1 MDHPPNGGFLFMII
15 WKRNIDVPESLKS
28 LIFKRIEDN
37 HIDKKKFYTSYLG
50 GFGSTTFSDILVP
63 YYGDIIDGIMKDL
76 GMYKRSRYY
85 YNLWVQMYNSETDT
99 HGAHSHFGGTE
110 IISFTHV
117 LNCSEQKCFY
127 FLDNNDDNK
136 IYPDQKQGDILA
148 WPSWLMHGVDNV
160 KDESLN
166 RLVISGNIALKDYYG
181 GDTDT
186 SITSSDDGSGHV
198 TWDVI
203 E

>member
-76 GMYKRSRYY
+76 GRYKRSRYY

-127 FLDNNDDNK
+127 FLDNDDNK

-148 WPSWLMHGVDNV
+148 WPAWLMHGVDNV

>member
-15 WKRNIDVPESLKS
+15 WKGNISIPDSLKS

-117 LNCSEQKCFY
+117 LN
-127 FLDNNDDNK
+127 L
-136 IYPDQKQGDILA
+136 
-148 WPSWLMHGVDNV
+148 
-160 KDESLN
+160 SL
-166 RLVISGNIALKDYYG
+166 IHI
-181 GDTDT
+181 
-186 SITSSDDGSGHV
+186 
-198 TWDVI
+198 
-203 E
+203 

>member
-76 GMYKRSRYY
+76 GMFKRSRYY
-85 YNLWVQMYNSETDT
+85 YNLWVQMYNSKTDT
-99 HGAHSHFGGTE
+99 HSAHSHFGGTE
-110 IISFTHV
+110 IISFTHI

-127 FLDNNDDNK
+127 FLDNDDNK

-148 WPSWLMHGVDNV
+148 WPAWLMHGVDNV

>member
-1 MDHPPNGGFLFMII
+1 MII
-15 WKRNIDVPESLKS
+15 WQSNNIIPKSLKS
-28 LIFKRIEDN
+28 IIFKRIEEN
-37 HIDKKKFYTSYLG
+37 HTDKKKFYTSYVE

-63 YYGDIIDGIMKDL
+63 YYADIVDGIMKDL
-76 GMYKRSRYY
+76 GMFKRSRYY

-99 HGAHSHFGGTE
+99 HGPHSHFGGTE
-110 IISFTHV
+110 IISFTHI

-127 FLDNNDDNK
+127 FLDNDDNK

-148 WPSWLMHGVDNV
+148 WPAWLMHGVDKV

-181 GDTDT
+181 GNTDT
-186 SITSSDDGSGHV
+186 SVTSTDDGSGHV

>member
-15 WKRNIDVPESLKS
+15 WKGNISIPDSLKS

-63 YYGDIIDGIMKDL
+63 FYGDIIDGIMKDL

-127 FLDNNDDNK
+127 FLDNDDNK
-136 IYPDQKQGDILA
+136 IYPEHQSKGDMFA
-148 WPSWLMHGVDNV
+148 WPAWMLHGVDNV

-166 RLVISGNIALKDYYG
+166 RLVISGNISLKDYYG
-181 GDTDT
+181 GNMDT
-186 SITSSDDGSGHV
+186 SVTSHDDGSGHV